1 MTLALSIA
9 GVSVSYGQVAAVHSV
24 GLDLERGTTATI
36 IGANGAGKSTLL
48 NAIAG
53 ILPMQ
58 GRISFFGRDIGDEK
72 IEGRA
77 RSGLVLIPERR
88 ELFSS
93 MTVEENLLLGGY
105 TRRGE
110 DGDQLAVVH
119 DLFPRLKERRNQIAV
134 TLSGG
139 ERQMLAMGR
148 AMMSR
153 PRVLMLDE
161 PSLGLAPLIVR
172 DILDTTVR
180 LKEAGVSILLVE
192 QNARAA
198 LAVADTAYVMENG
211 QFILSGPARDIACNP
226 RVAEIYMGQSLGP

>member
-1 MTLALSIA
+1 MSTTPLALQVENA
-9 GVSVSYGQVAAVHSV
+9 TVRYGLVPAVTDVSLVLAKGQI
-24 GLDLERGTTATI
+24 TTI

-48 NAIAG
+48 NAITGVLNLEGKAS
-53 ILPMQ
+53 L
-58 GRISFFGRDIGDEK
+58 FGQPLDKYPVEERVGK
-72 IEGRA
+72 
-77 RSGLVLIPERR
+77 GLVLIPERR

-105 TRRGE
+105 TQRGRSASTIE
-110 DGDQLAVVH
+110 GIYAD
-119 DLFPRLKERRNQIAV
+119 FPRLKERRKQGAG

-148 AMMSR
+148 ALMSH
-153 PRVLMLDE
+153 PKVLLLDE

-172 DILDTTVR
+172 EILNIVVR

-198 LAVADTAYVMENG
+198 LKIADTAYVMENG
-211 QFILSGPARDIACNP
+211 RFILEGTGAEVSANP
-226 RVAEIYMGQSLGP
+226 RIEAIYMGGH